1 MEEQCSI
8 RPYTQEI
15 MDKLAETLN
24 AAGIGVQNIEYRVA
38 AMSETAVIRLL
49 RGQKIEVDVTD
60 CDTLE
65 MIERIVKM
73 INLRRKD

>member
-1 MEEQCSI
+1 MDRQCD

-15 MDKLAETLN
+15 MDKLQETLN

-38 AMSETAVIRLL
+38 AMSETAVIRFL

-65 MIERIVKM
+65 MIERIVRM
-73 INLRRKD
+73 IDLRRKD

>member
-1 MEEQCSI
+1 
-8 RPYTQEI
+8 